1 MFILCR
7 IPDEEAGE
15 IPAACVVLKQDTFIS
30 SKEIKE
36 FVASKV
42 LCISILDPQA
52 LHEVP
57 SKLMTFNLPIMHAAQ
72 TNVNLS
78 STITEHVLVACS
90 NR

>member
-57 SKLMTFNLPIMHAAQ
+57 SKVSKFIYHPC
-72 TNVNLS
+72 
-78 STITEHVLVACS
+78 CS
-90 NR
+90 DKCKLFLHNY